1 MSLESERP
9 KLENGQKIFD
19 PTGNVYEIIKKLG
32 EGRCA
37 VVYEALDVTNKR
49 HIALKVY
56 NSGLRYEGAFQREIT
71 VLETLQSLNKKVCA
85 VKLYGTFQT
94 IHHHYVILELLECNL
109 RQILFKNNK
118 QGFSLWGVQKFA
130 KDIFSGL
137 AVLHSQRMV
146 HADLKPANI
155 HWCPQH
161 GCYKLLDFGLS
172 FHLTEEDI
180 HQVQS
185 MGYQAPEVYVWN
197 RFKQQKLCNGCEDI
211 GSCFQE
217 TSDHIKGKS
226 FRKSS
231 LKKGKTKSTDNNQ
244 EESKVTYLKPG
255 LAIDVWSV
263 GCLLMEITTGRKFFK
278 DNDFYHKLTPF
289 ESNIHNM
296 IDDQLAEVWDHYQRD
311 GLEVAACFE
320 LLKDLIHKCF
330 DMNPSQRLSS
340 EAALHH
346 PFLQLQLEPLLTD
359 CLILTSKVL
368 LLMNIAD
375 PTNGETTHQDKDVS
389 ELLEECNRRGPV
401 LQTFLS
407 LNGSL
412 AGSVLI
418 NYKYFQDCQRAVHK
432 LRNYVINGRNVIAA
446 FYPLE
451 MFEKL
456 NRV

>member
-9 KLENGQKIFD
+9 KFENGQKIIE

-37 VVYEALDVTNKR
+37 VVYEAFDVTNKK

-56 NSGLRYEGAFQREIT
+56 NSGLRYEGAFQRELT
-71 VLETLQSLNKKVCA
+71 VLETLQSLSKKVNA
-85 VKLYGTFQT
+85 VELYGTFQT

-118 QGFSLWGVQKFA
+118 QGFSLWGIQKFA

-137 AVLHSQRMV
+137 AVLHSQQMV

-185 MGYQAPEVYVWN
+185 MGYQAPEVYIWN
-197 RFKQQKLCNGCEDI
+197 RYKQQKLCNGCEDFST
-211 GSCFQE
+211 SCFEE
-217 TSDHIKGKS
+217 TLDHRKNVW
-226 FRKSS
+226 KSS
-231 LKKGKTKSTDNNQ
+231 LKKGKSKTTASKQQ
-244 EESKVTYLKPG
+244 ESSKKCFKPS

-263 GCLLMEITTGRKFFK
+263 GCLLMEVTTGRKFLK
-278 DNDFYHKLTPF
+278 DNSFYHKMTPF

-296 IDDQLAEVWDHYQRD
+296 IDNQLAEVWDHYQRD
-311 GLEVAACFE
+311 GLEVATCFQ
-320 LLKDLIHKCF
+320 LLKDLIYKCF
-330 DMNPSQRLSS
+330 DMNPAHRLTS

-359 CLILTSKVL
+359 CFILTSKVL

-375 PTNGETTHQDKDVS
+375 PTKGENTHQDKDVS
-389 ELLEECNRRGPV
+389 DILEECSRKGPV

-412 AGSVLI
+412 TGSVLI
-418 NYKYFQDCQRAVHK
+418 NYKYFRDCQQAVHRLK
-432 LRNYVINGRNVIAA
+432 SCVINGHNVVAA

-451 MFEKL
+451 LFEKL
-456 NRV
+456 NRA